1 MRFYIY
7 FTRLIVAASLLDVS
21 SKKRGEVMGYKPSD
35 FRKGLKLMYKDQ
47 PHEIIEVQMSL
58 RGRGRSKFKTRLKN
72 LKNGSVIENVFT
84 EQEQLDEGDFSARDM
99 QYLYSDGEGF
109 HFMDMDTY
117 EQFNFSEEIIGDTKY
132 YLKEN
137 QIYPILLFENSPLSV
152 DLPTSVIMEIAET
165 EPAVRG
171 DTVSNVT
178 KNAETETGL
187 VVKVP
192 LFVDIGDKIKVD
204 TRSGEYLGRA

>member
-1 MRFYIY
+1 
-7 FTRLIVAASLLDVS
+7 
-21 SKKRGEVMGYKPSD
+21 MGYKPSD

-58 RGRGRSKFKTRLKN
+58 RGRGRSKYKTRLKN
-72 LKNGSVIENVFT
+72 LRNGNVIENVFT

-99 QYLYSDGEGF
+99 QYLYADGDGF

-117 EQFNFSEEIIGDTKY
+117 DQFQFSEEIIGDTKF

-137 QIYPILLFENSPLSV
+137 QIYPILLFEKEPLSV
-152 DLPTSVIMEIAET
+152 DLPASVIMEVAVT

-187 VVKVP
+187 IVKVP
-192 LFVDIGDKIKVD
+192 LFVDIGDNIKVD

>member
-1 MRFYIY
+1 
-7 FTRLIVAASLLDVS
+7 
-21 SKKRGEVMGYKPSD
+21 MGYKPSD

-117 EQFNFSEEIIGDTKY
+117 EQFNFAEEIIGDTKF

-152 DLPTSVIMEIAET
+152 DLPASVIMEIAET

>member
-1 MRFYIY
+1 
-7 FTRLIVAASLLDVS
+7 
-21 SKKRGEVMGYKPSD
+21 
-35 FRKGLKLMYKDQ
+35 
-47 PHEIIEVQMSL
+47 
-58 RGRGRSKFKTRLKN
+58 
-72 LKNGSVIENVFT
+72 
-84 EQEQLDEGDFSARDM
+84 
-99 QYLYSDGEGF
+99 
-109 HFMDMDTY
+109 MDMDTY
-117 EQFNFSEEIIGDTKY
+117 EQFSFPEEIIGDTKY

-152 DLPTSVIMEIAET
+152 DLPASVIMEIAET

-187 VVKVP
+187 TVKVP